1 MIDFKRYIAKFLSI
15 GLLVSLPAL
24 ATANG
29 KNIAIYYADKP
40 PVELLSKFERVIVE
54 ADNIKPDELAEISKQ
69 GSNVFAYA
77 SIGEVSSTRSWYS
90 KVKKEWML
98 GKNVAWDSD
107 VMDLSNPEW
116 QEFLLSEVIN
126 PLWAKGYRGLFLD
139 TLDSF
144 KLFALTAEKQA
155 IQTAA
160 LKSFLSKVKQRYPE
174 IKLIANR
181 GFEIIPHIAKQLD
194 AVAAESLYASWDNVH
209 KKYTS
214 TSEKDQQWLLSQLK
228 SIKSKYN
235 LDIIIIDYVPPKQR
249 QYAHEISKKIQDQ
262 GFIPWVSTPELNYL
276 GVSSITIKPNKV
288 LALYDSK
295 IDGHDKKKV
304 MQKYFKDTQGKLELH
319 DIQLGLPNAIL
330 AGQYMAVITSSK
342 PTEKQSYYRNWL
354 ARQIQ
359 SGITVKMAKISS

>member
-1 MIDFKRYIAKFLSI
+1 MINIKHCIAKCLGV
-15 GLLVSLPAL
+15 GLLVSIPTLGI
-24 ATANG
+24 TND
-29 KNIAIYYADKP
+29 KNIAIYYANNP
-40 PVELLSKFERVIVE
+40 PVEMLSQFERVIVE
-54 ADNIKPDELAEISKQ
+54 ADNIEADELTQIRKQ

-77 SIGEVSSTRSWYS
+77 SIGEVSATRSWYGQI
-90 KVKKEWML
+90 KKEWIL

-116 QEFLLSEVIN
+116 QEFLISTVIT
-126 PLWAKGYRGLFLD
+126 PLWDKGYRGLFLD

-144 KLFALTAEKQA
+144 KLFAVSEEKNANKTTELQNF
-155 IQTAA
+155 
-160 LKSFLSKVKQRYPE
+160 LKRVKKQYPE
-174 IKLIANR
+174 LKLIANR

-209 KKYTS
+209 KKYTK
-214 TSEKDQQWLLSQLK
+214 TSPKNQKWLLKQLV
-228 SIKSKYN
+228 SIKKNYG

-276 GVSSITIKPNKV
+276 GVSSITIKPNKI

-330 AGQYMAVITSSK
+330 AGQYTAVITSSK
-342 PTEKQSYYRNWL
+342 PTEKQSYYRDWL

-359 SGITVKMAKISS
+359 SGLTVKMAKISS